1 MFQQELDTRL
11 FTDFRDT
18 RDIIRLI
25 PHEGLKINEL
35 SWREAHL
42 FHEIVRRK
50 GLKLSHTFLGNLN
63 YRMLIRQLDQILISA
78 NDSHIEGILL
88 SQTA

>member
-1 MFQQELDTRL
+1 MFQQEFDTRL
-11 FTDFRDT
+11 FTDFSDT

-35 SWREAHL
+35 SWCEAHL

-50 GLKLSHTFLGNLN
+50 GLKLSHTFFGNLDH
-63 YRMLIRQLDQILISA
+63 RMLIRQLDQVLVSA
-78 NDSHIEGILL
+78 NDSHIKRILL
-88 SQTA
+88 SQTT